1 MIAKT
6 VIEKVKRS
14 AIHKAPYNPRT
25 ITQARR
31 SKLATSMQQ
40 FGMVELLIW
49 NRQSG
54 NLVGGHQRIELLDAE
69 NLSHNGG
76 GDYDLDVSVVDLAPD
91 REKAL
96 NLALNSHEIGGE
108 FDEGALEKL
117 LDELNGKFDFD
128 LNSLIV
134 AEEKKATKKRE
145 KAERP
150 PIDATFEIVIRCTDE
165 AQQETL
171 FARFTQ
177 EGLSCRV
184 LTL

>member
-1 MIAKT
+1 MIQKI

-14 AIHKAPYNPRT
+14 QIHKAAYNPRT

-31 SKLATSMQQ
+31 SKLATSMHQ

-54 NLVGGHQRIELLDAE
+54 NLVGGHQRIDLLDAE
-69 NLSHNGG
+69 NLATTG
-76 GDYDLDVSVVDLAPD
+76 GDYELDVSVVDLAPD

-96 NLALNSHEIGGE
+96 NLALNSQEIGGE
-108 FDEGALEKL
+108 FDEDALEKL
-117 LDELNGKFDFD
+117 LTELNGKFEFD

-145 KAERP
+145 KAEK
-150 PIDATFEIVIRCTDE
+150 PIDATYEVVIRCADE
-165 AQQETL
+165 AEQQLVFDRLT
-171 FARFTQ
+171 T
-177 EGLSCRV
+177 EGLQCRV